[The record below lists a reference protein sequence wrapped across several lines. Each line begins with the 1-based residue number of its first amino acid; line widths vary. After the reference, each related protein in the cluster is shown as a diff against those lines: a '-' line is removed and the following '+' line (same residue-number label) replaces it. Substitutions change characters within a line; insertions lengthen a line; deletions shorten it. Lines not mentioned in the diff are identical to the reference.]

1 MKTPLLIVTV
11 LVAAIA
17 WVDVAVAQQET
28 QCCIYEQTGGSA
40 TLKDCTQPATPLTC
54 AQHAY
59 SWSEAAGGPD
69 PGAADQL
76 AASGLGLFMSGAGV
90 NCGNP
95 TCASAIILPVELTSF
110 DASYIGGS
118 EVALTWETASETNNA
133 GFHIEREIGAGEYEE
148 IGFVEGGG
156 TLVEPRTYTFTATG
170 LDAGVNVFRLKQVDF
185 DGAFEFSHVVE
196 ATVDLPS
203 TFVLEPAYP
212 NPFNPSTTI
221 RFGTAVETELTVELY
236 DASGK
241 LVRTLYEGV
250 PEAGALNSIA
260 IDGSGLTSGTYL
272 VKLSSSDFQTTQ
284 QIVLLK

>member
-1 MKTPLLIVTV
+1 MKKHLLIVTV
-11 LVAAIA
+11 FIAAVA

-28 QCCIYEQTGGSA
+28 QCCIYEQTGGA
-40 TLKDCTQPATPLTC
+40 AALKDCTQPANALTC
-54 AQHAY
+54 AIHAY
-59 SWSEAAGGPD
+59 SWSEAADGPD
-69 PGAADQL
+69 PGAPDQL
-76 AASGLGLFMSGAGV
+76 AGNGLGLFMSGPGV
-90 NCGNP
+90 SCGNP
-95 TCASAIILPVELTSF
+95 TCAPVIVLPVELTSF
-110 DASYIGGS
+110 EASYIGGS
-118 EVALTWETASETNNA
+118 EVALTWETASETDNA
-133 GFHIEREIGAGEYEE
+133 GFYIEHEIGAGEYEE
-148 IGFVEGGG
+148 LGFVEGAG
-156 TLVEPRTYTFTATG
+156 TITEPRTYTFTASG

-185 DGAFEFSHVVE
+185 DGAFEFSNVVE

-250 PEAGALNSIA
+250 PEAGALNTVS
-260 IDGSGLTSGTYL
+260 IDGSGLTSGSYL
-272 VKLSSSDFQTTQ
+272 VKLTSADFQTSQ